1 MLYLRLF
8 WEFFKTGLFAIGGGL
23 ATLPFLQDMSD
34 RTGWFTHAQLADML
48 AVSESTPGPIG
59 VNMSTYVG
67 FTTGGIGG
75 ALVATL
81 GLVTPSVIVIL
92 IVAAFLKAFRDSK
105 WVSAAF
111 YGLRPASTALVAAA
125 GVSVVLIALVNTG
138 ASGLALFNWK
148 AIALAAVLL
157 VLLLVVALGGG
168 SCSSANVPAST
179 VERTALPAGSVNET
193 GYFTDEDGDWIHDPA
208 KLERGLRH
216 FYEETGVQP
225 YVYILPNGSVRSYQ
239 ELQSIAQEKYDELFT
254 DQAHFVLVFCDDGNG
269 RFNAAYWAGAMT
281 GSVLDDEAINIF
293 KAYLS
298 QNYDDMSLSEE
309 EIFSDAFADTADRI
323 MTVTP
328 SPLPIIA
335 VCAAVI
341 IVAVVVFLIVR
352 NRRLAKQREAERMQ
366 EILNTPLESLAD
378 AELADLEKKYAQA
391 GASDAPPVQPT
402 KPRP

>member
-1 MLYLRLF
+1 MGRS
-8 WEFFKTGLFAIGGGL
+8 GGGGGFSGGGGFGGGFGSSGGGFGGGSFWGG
-23 ATLPFLQDMSD
+23 FL
-34 RTGWFTHAQLADML
+34 
-48 AVSESTPGPIG
+48 
-59 VNMSTYVG
+59 
-67 FTTGGIGG
+67 GGLMGSSRGGRGGGG
-75 ALVATL
+75 AMPPQ
-81 GLVTPSVIVIL
+81 PSGPQQPGSGGPGGGGPQPGSPQGKSSNNGCGTVFIIV
-92 IVAAFLKAFRDSK
+92 
-105 WVSAAF
+105 
-111 YGLRPASTALVAAA
+111 
-125 GVSVVLIALVNTG
+125 
-138 ASGLALFNWK
+138 
-148 AIALAAVLL
+148 AAVLL

-168 SCSSANVPAST
+168 SCSSSNVPAST

-298 QNYDDMSLSEE
+298 QDYDDMSLTEE
-309 EIFSDAFADTADRI
+309 EIFSEAFADTADRI
-323 MTVTP
+323 MKVTP

-341 IVAVVVFLIVR
+341 IVALVVFLIVR
-352 NRRLAKQREAERMQ
+352 SRRQAKQREAERMQ

-378 AELADLEKKYAQA
+378 AELADLEKKYTQA

-402 KPRP
+402 RH

>member
-1 MLYLRLF
+1 MPPQMPQQPS
-8 WEFFKTGLFAIGGGL
+8 GPQQPGSGGG
-23 ATLPFLQDMSD
+23 
-34 RTGWFTHAQLADML
+34 
-48 AVSESTPGPIG
+48 PGGP
-59 VNMSTYVG
+59 
-67 FTTGGIGG
+67 GGPNAPQPGSPQG
-75 ALVATL
+75 KSSNSGCGTVF
-81 GLVTPSVIVIL
+81 VIV
-92 IVAAFLKAFRDSK
+92 
-105 WVSAAF
+105 
-111 YGLRPASTALVAAA
+111 
-125 GVSVVLIALVNTG
+125 
-138 ASGLALFNWK
+138 
-148 AIALAAVLL
+148 AAVLL
-157 VLLLVVALGGG
+157 ALLLVVALGGG
-168 SCSSANVPAST
+168 GCSGANVPAST
-179 VERTALPAGSVNET
+179 VERTDLPAGSVNET

-341 IVAVVVFLIVR
+341 IVTVVVFLIVR

-391 GASDAPPVQPT
+391 DASDAPPVQPT

>member
-1 MLYLRLF
+1 MGRS
-8 WEFFKTGLFAIGGGL
+8 GGGGGFSGGGGFGGGFGSSGGGFGGGFSGGSGSGGRS
-23 ATLPFLQDMSD
+23 AGHGGSGFGGGYHGGGYYGGGFGGGSFWGGFLGGLMGSSRGGGGSMPPQMPQQPN
-34 RTGWFTHAQLADML
+34 GPQQ
-48 AVSESTPGPIG
+48 PG
-59 VNMSTYVG
+59 S
-67 FTTGGIGG
+67 GGGSGG
-75 ALVATL
+75 PGGPNAPQPGSPQGKSSSSGCGTVF
-81 GLVTPSVIVIL
+81 VIV
-92 IVAAFLKAFRDSK
+92 
-105 WVSAAF
+105 
-111 YGLRPASTALVAAA
+111 
-125 GVSVVLIALVNTG
+125 
-138 ASGLALFNWK
+138 
-148 AIALAAVLL
+148 AAVLL

-168 SCSSANVPAST
+168 SCSGANVPAST

-239 ELQSIAQEKYDELFT
+239 ELQSIAQKKYDELFT

-391 GASDAPPVQPT
+391 DASDAPPVQPT
-402 KPRP
+402 KLRP

>member
-1 MLYLRLF
+1 MGRS
-8 WEFFKTGLFAIGGGL
+8 GGGGGFSGGGGFGGGFGSSGGGFGGGFSGGSGSGGRS
-23 ATLPFLQDMSD
+23 AGHGGSGFGGGYHGGGYYGGGFGGGSFWGGFLGGLMGSSRGGGGDGSVPPQMPQQPS
-34 RTGWFTHAQLADML
+34 GPQQ
-48 AVSESTPGPIG
+48 PG
-59 VNMSTYVG
+59 S
-67 FTTGGIGG
+67 GGGPGG
-75 ALVATL
+75 PGGPNAPQPGSPQGKSSNSGCGTVF
-81 GLVTPSVIVIL
+81 VIV
-92 IVAAFLKAFRDSK
+92 
-105 WVSAAF
+105 
-111 YGLRPASTALVAAA
+111 
-125 GVSVVLIALVNTG
+125 
-138 ASGLALFNWK
+138 
-148 AIALAAVLL
+148 AAVLL

-168 SCSSANVPAST
+168 GCSGANVPAST
-179 VERTALPAGSVNET
+179 VERTVLPAGSVNVT

-391 GASDAPPVQPT
+391 DASDAPPVQPT

>member
-1 MLYLRLF
+1 MITVNDVSLNFSGQTLF
-8 WEFFKTGLFAIGGGL
+8 KHVDLKF
-23 ATLPFLQDMSD
+23 
-34 RTGWFTHAQLADML
+34 
-48 AVSESTPGPIG
+48 TPGNCYGIIG
-59 VNMSTYVG
+59 ANGAGKTTFLRILSG
-67 FTTGGIGG
+67 DLEPTTGEVVISKDQRMSVLKQDHFQYDQYTVLDTVIMGNQHLYDVMKEKD
-75 ALVATL
+75 ALYE
-81 GLVTPSVIVIL
+81 
-92 IVAAFLKAFRDSK
+92 KED
-105 WVSAAF
+105 
-111 YGLRPASTALVAAA
+111 
-125 GVSVVLIALVNTG
+125 
-138 ASGLALFNWK
+138 
-148 AIALAAVLL
+148 
-157 VLLLVVALGGG
+157 
-168 SCSSANVPAST
+168 
-179 VERTALPAGSVNET
+179 
-193 GYFTDEDGDWIHDPA
+193 FTDEDGDWIHDPA

-298 QNYDDMSLSEE
+298 QNYDDMSLTEE

-352 NRRLAKQREAERMQ
+352 NRRLAQQREAERMQ